1 MSNANKLREACLEI
15 LKRPLTIKHS
25 TSLYKPEW
33 SNTLTYEEALDAL
46 LQAIEDELPKE
57 RDEGEPGSFNV
68 GYNWAMDEVKSLLA
82 SARSSGEKE

>member
-46 LQAIEDELPKE
+46 LQAIEDELPEYVNSKT
-57 RDEGEPGSFNV
+57 P
-68 GYNWAMDEVKSLLA
+68 YNEQIYNSVLSEVKSLLV
-82 SARSSGEKE
+82 SARSGEKT